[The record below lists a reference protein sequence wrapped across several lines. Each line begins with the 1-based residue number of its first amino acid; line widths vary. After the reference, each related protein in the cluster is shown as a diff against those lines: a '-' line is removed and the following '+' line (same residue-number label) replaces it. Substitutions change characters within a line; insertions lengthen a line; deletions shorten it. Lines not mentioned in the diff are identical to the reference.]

1 VQKPATQAASRK
13 GRLAKRLHPVP
24 AGCGFVVFPCVLP
37 DAARQFCPHGEEL
50 RETSLK
56 RKQESN
62 MSQQNVNFTASESKE
77 SSLYKGQGDLSQAG
91 EVLGE
96 GFFAPVESDLVD
108 SLLGRYQHTR
118 AIIGEIAGAVTNHE
132 NAPAVAHF
140 ISGNLSGRRGGYGF
154 SVGEVFNVT
163 GAVASLNAAYW
174 QEALNLTDVYEYM
187 PNDRRNEWNEQIR
200 EMKAPDFEEATVFNK
215 ATDDEK
221 KRIPRNRNLT
231 WDTFTKLNQFFSND
245 RALKEF
251 IMSMVGTV
259 IYDANGNPT
268 FLQPRGGSESMFN
281 TLLNGGT
288 EKIYRCNDNTTCL
301 SPTIADLTLSE
312 DEGMTGR
319 VRDMLND
326 IFDKA
331 RSDTAMTENEKALI
345 NSTRVRILRYTIDS
359 ASVGMDQ
366 SVVSSL
372 AEYIAADMVMSYIN
386 GLIDVAASGAAGTLD
401 TEEENKHFR
410 ENLRQVRNELS
421 ARVQRIQVQQNGL
434 AEYDRSLSE
443 TRQQLSSSVSDS
455 VLSNYQFGG

>member
-1 VQKPATQAASRK
+1 MRRIFSAALSLGLLLSSAGASADVQNDINKFFNDMGGGGGNYTQAAAWQGQSAGYLTGGNLFIRTPVRNIQLISVTLPDIKSGCGGIDAYLGSFSFINSDSIKIMGKQILSNAAGYAFDLGLETICPQCKAVKDYLQKLAADTNNMNISTCQAAQSIVGGLWPKTQAASAQICQDLGTKHDVFSDWAASRQ
-13 GRLAKRLHPVP
+13 
-24 AGCGFVVFPCVLP
+24 GCGV
-37 DAARQFCPHGEEL
+37 GG
-50 RETSLK
+50 ETS
-56 RKQESN
+56 
-62 MSQQNVNFTASESKE
+62 
-77 SSLYKGQGDLSQAG
+77 
-91 EVLGE
+91 
-96 GFFAPVESDLVD
+96 
-108 SLLGRYQHTR
+108 
-118 AIIGEIAGAVTNHE
+118 
-132 NAPAVAHF
+132 
-140 ISGNLSGRRGGYGF
+140 
-154 SVGEVFNVT
+154 SVF
-163 GAVASLNAAYW
+163 
-174 QEALNLTDVYEYM
+174 D
-187 PNDRRNEWNEQIR
+187 
-200 EMKAPDFEEATVFNK
+200 K

-288 EKIYRCNDNTTCL
+288 EKIYRCNDNDTCL

-319 VRDMLND
+319 VRDILND
-326 IFDKA
+326 IFDKS
-331 RSDTAMTENEKALI
+331 RSDTALTDTERALI
-345 NSTRVRILRYTIDS
+345 SSTRVRILRYTIDS

-421 ARVQRIQVQQNGL
+421 QRVSRIQVQQNGL

-455 VLSNYQFGG
+455 VLSNYQFGGN